1 VTPRAW
7 LLVVLCLAAPVPA
20 TAQSDKHSLQQG
32 SAEAAESPAHWDWRQ
47 QLESTR
53 TALVSLP
60 LAAALGAALA
70 FRPRRSGTPT
80 RSGPVIQTQIILAV
94 VGAIVMLVVGA
105 SLARA
110 FGIVGAASLV
120 RYRAKIDDPKDAGV
134 MLATLALGL
143 ASGVGLY
150 ALAALAAAFV
160 IAVLWVIESLEPER
174 RKVFTLKVSAE
185 QPNELRAPLEQL
197 LRRHHIPFELRTESN
212 EEISYEVQLPLS
224 GRTDR
229 LSNVIRH
236 IQAGKPTAVEWEE
249 KKAKG

>member
-1 VTPRAW
+1 MTLRAC
-7 LLVVLCLAAPVPA
+7 LLVVLCLAAPVTA
-20 TAQSDKHSLQQG
+20 AAQSDTHSLQQG
-32 SAEAAESPAHWDWRQ
+32 SAAAAESPAHWDWRQ

-70 FRPRRSGTPT
+70 FRPRRRGTPP
-80 RSGPVIQTQIILAV
+80 RSAPVIQTQIILAV

-120 RYRAKIDDPKDAGV
+120 RYRAKVDDPKDAGV
-134 MLATLALGL
+134 MLAALALGL

-150 ALAALAAAFV
+150 ALASLGAAFV
-160 IAVLWVIESLEPER
+160 IGVLWVIESLEPER

-197 LRRHHIPFELRTESN
+197 LRRHHVPFELRTESN

-236 IQAGKPTAVEWEE
+236 LEPGTPTAVEWEE
-249 KKAKG
+249 KKPK

>member
-1 VTPRAW
+1 
-7 LLVVLCLAAPVPA
+7 
-20 TAQSDKHSLQQG
+20 
-32 SAEAAESPAHWDWRQ
+32 
-47 QLESTR
+47 
-53 TALVSLP
+53 
-60 LAAALGAALA
+60 
-70 FRPRRSGTPT
+70 
-80 RSGPVIQTQIILAV
+80 VIQTQIILAV

-120 RYRAKIDDPKDAGV
+120 RYRAKVDDPKDAGV
-134 MLATLALGL
+134 MLAALALGL

-150 ALAALAAAFV
+150 ALASLAAAFV
-160 IAVLWVIESLEPER
+160 IGVLWVFESLEPER

-185 QPNELRAPLEQL
+185 QPSELRASLEQL

-236 IQAGKPTAVEWEE
+236 LEPGTPTAVEWEE
-249 KKAKG
+249 KKPK